1 MKRGDR
7 RAAPGNFAG
16 VVAAYLGSDKFM
28 RLAASTQGGYRRHL
42 ALAQSV
48 LGNYPVDVIRPA
60 LVQAFLDG
68 LADRPAT
75 QKHAQ
80 TALKALERW
89 AIVRDL
95 LPRQITLGT
104 DAPGAHGGHKPWTEQ
119 QIATG
124 IAHAAPH
131 LSRVITLAA
140 NTGQRGS
147 DLVRMRWS
155 DIETYDGRQ
164 GLNVTTRKVGLQLWI
179 PLTAELSDALTSWER
194 RPGFILLKP
203 SGQPWS
209 RTQLSDAWTKER
221 DTNPALAG
229 LAGCTL
235 HGLRSTAIVRLRRA
249 GVTTGLISSLVGL
262 SEAMVNRYC
271 RFAVQKDNA
280 IAAVI
285 QLDGTA
291 RELGLRSAGKSLVSL
306 KPTFSK

>member
-1 MKRGDR
+1 MKRGGR
-7 RAAPGNFAG
+7 RATPGSFAG
-16 VVAAYLGSDKFM
+16 VIAAYIGSDKFM
-28 RLAASTQGGYRRHL
+28 RLAASTQGNYRRHL

-48 LGNYPVDVIRPA
+48 LGGRDIEVMRPA

-68 LADRPAT
+68 LSDRPAT
-75 QKHAQ
+75 QKVAQ

-89 AIVRDL
+89 AIRLDL

-104 DAPGAHGGHKPWTEQ
+104 EAVGSTGGHKPWTEA
-119 QIATG
+119 QIRTALE
-124 IAHAAPH
+124 HARVD
-131 LSRVITLAA
+131 LSRAVMIAS

-155 DIETYDGRQ
+155 DLETYEGRL
-164 GLNVTTRKVGLQLWI
+164 GLNVTTKKVGLQLWI
-179 PLTAELSDALTSWER
+179 PLTEELSDALTSWER

-203 SGQPWS
+203 DGQPWT

-221 DTNPALAG
+221 DTNPALG
-229 LAGCTL
+229 PLTGCTL

-249 GVTTGLISSLVGL
+249 GVSTGLISSLVGL
-262 SEAMVNRYC
+262 SENMVNRYC

-291 RELGLRSAGKSLVSL
+291 RERIKANRNITKA
-306 KPTFSK
+306 

>member
-1 MKRGDR
+1 MKRGGR
-7 RAAPGNFAG
+7 RATPDSFAG
-16 VVAAYLGSDKFM
+16 VIGGYLVSEKFK
-28 RLAASTQGGYRRHL
+28 RLAPSTQGNYRRHL
-42 ALAQSV
+42 SLAQSV
-48 LGNYPVDVIRPA
+48 LGSRDVEVMRPA

-68 LADRPAT
+68 LSDRPAT
-75 QKHAQ
+75 QKVAQ

-89 AIVRDL
+89 AIRLDR

-104 DAPGAHGGHKPWTEQ
+104 EAVGSDGGHKPWTVD
-119 QIATG
+119 QIRTA
-124 IAHAAPH
+124 IEHARPD

-155 DIETYDGRQ
+155 DLETYEGRL
-164 GLNVTTRKVGLQLWI
+164 GLNVVTKKVGLQLWI
-179 PLTAELSDALTSWER
+179 PLTTELGEALTSWER
-194 RPGFILLKP
+194 QPGFILRKP
-203 SGQPWS
+203 TGQPWT

-221 DTNPALAG
+221 DTNPALAS

-249 GVTTGLISSLVGL
+249 GVSTGLISSLVGL
-262 SEAMVNRYC
+262 SENMVNRYC
-271 RFAVQKDNA
+271 RFAVQRDNA

-291 RELGLRSAGKSLVSL
+291 RERIKNKGRN
-306 KPTFSK
+306 

>member
-1 MKRGDR
+1 MKRGGR
-7 RAAPGNFAG
+7 RALPGSFAG
-16 VVAAYLGSDKFM
+16 VIAAYITSDKFM
-28 RLAASTQGGYRRHL
+28 RLASSTQGNYRRHL

-48 LGNYPVDVIRPA
+48 LGGRDVDVMRPA

-68 LADRPAT
+68 LSDRPAT
-75 QKHAQ
+75 QKVAQ
-80 TALKALERW
+80 TSLKALERW
-89 AIVRDL
+89 AIRLDL

-104 DAPGAHGGHKPWTEQ
+104 EAEGSDGGHKPWTED
-119 QIATG
+119 QIRTA
-124 IAHAAPH
+124 IEHARPD
-131 LSRVITLAA
+131 LSRVIMVAS

-147 DLVRMRWS
+147 DLVTMRWS
-155 DIETYDGRQ
+155 DLETYEGRL
-164 GLNVTTRKVGLQLWI
+164 GLNVTTKKVGLQLWI
-179 PLTAELSDALTSWER
+179 PLTVELSEALTSWER
-194 RPGFILLKP
+194 RPGMILLKP
-203 SGQPWS
+203 DGQPWS

-221 DTNPALAG
+221 DTNPALAS

-291 RELGLRSAGKSLVSL
+291 RERKKPNRTLVSR
-306 KPTFSK
+306 

>member
-1 MKRGDR
+1 MKRGGR
-7 RAAPGNFAG
+7 RATPGSFAG
-16 VVAAYLGSDKFM
+16 VIAAYVGSEKFM
-28 RLAASTQGGYRRHL
+28 RLATSTQGNYRRHL

-48 LGNYPVDVIRPA
+48 LGGRDVEVMRPA

-68 LADRPAT
+68 LSDRPAT
-75 QKHAQ
+75 QKVAQ
-80 TALKALERW
+80 TSLKALERW
-89 AIVRDL
+89 AIRLDL

-104 DAPGAHGGHKPWTEQ
+104 EAVGSKGGHRPWTEE
-119 QIATG
+119 QIRTAIESARG
-124 IAHAAPH
+124 D
-131 LSRVITLAA
+131 LSRAIMVAS

-147 DLVRMRWS
+147 DLVKMRWS
-155 DIETYDGRQ
+155 DLETYEGRL
-164 GLNVTTRKVGLQLWI
+164 GLNVVTKKVGLQLWI
-179 PLTAELSDALTSWER
+179 PLTAELSEALTSWER

-203 SGQPWS
+203 DGQPWT

-221 DTNPALAG
+221 DTNPALAS

-249 GVTTGLISSLVGL
+249 GVSTGLISSLVGL
-262 SEAMVNRYC
+262 SENMVNRYC

-291 RELGLRSAGKSLVSL
+291 RERIKNNRGKTSA
-306 KPTFSK
+306 

>member
-1 MKRGDR
+1 MKRGGR
-7 RAAPGNFAG
+7 RATPGSFAG
-16 VVAAYLGSDKFM
+16 VIAAYVGSEKFM
-28 RLAASTQGGYRRHL
+28 RLATSTQGNYRRHL

-48 LGNYPVDVIRPA
+48 LGGRDVEVMRPA

-68 LADRPAT
+68 LSDRPAT
-75 QKHAQ
+75 QKVAQ
-80 TALKALERW
+80 TSLKALERW
-89 AIVRDL
+89 AIRLDL

-104 DAPGAHGGHKPWTEQ
+104 EAVGSKGGHRPWTEE
-119 QIATG
+119 QIRTAIESARG
-124 IAHAAPH
+124 D
-131 LSRVITLAA
+131 LSRAIMVAS

-147 DLVRMRWS
+147 DLVKMRWS
-155 DIETYDGRQ
+155 DLETYEGRL
-164 GLNVTTRKVGLQLWI
+164 GLNVVTKKVGLQLWI
-179 PLTAELSDALTSWER
+179 PLTAELGEALTTWER

-203 SGQPWS
+203 DGQPWT

-221 DTNPALAG
+221 DTNPALAS

-249 GVTTGLISSLVGL
+249 GVSTGLISSLVGL
-262 SEAMVNRYC
+262 SENMVNRYC

-291 RELGLRSAGKSLVSL
+291 RERIKNNRGKTSA
-306 KPTFSK
+306 

>member
-1 MKRGDR
+1 MKRGGR
-7 RAAPGNFAG
+7 RATPGSFAG
-16 VVAAYLGSDKFM
+16 VIAAYIGSDKFM
-28 RLAASTQGGYRRHL
+28 RLAPATQNGYRRHL

-48 LGNYPVDVIRPA
+48 LGDRPTEVVRPA

-68 LADRPAT
+68 LSDRPAT
-75 QKHAQ
+75 QKVAQ

-95 LPRQITLGT
+95 LPRQITIGT
-104 DAPGAHGGHKPWTEQ
+104 DAPGSDGGHKPWTDEQ
-119 QIATG
+119 IKTG
-124 IAHAAPH
+124 VDHAVPH
-131 LSRVITLAA
+131 MARVITLAA

-155 DIETYDGRQ
+155 DIETYDGRL
-164 GLNVTTRKVGLQLWI
+164 GLNVTTKKVGLQLWI
-179 PLTAELSDALTSWER
+179 PLTDELSAALTSWER

-203 SGQPWS
+203 DGQPWT

-221 DTNPALAG
+221 DTNPALAS

-249 GVTTGLISSLVGL
+249 GVSTGLISSLVGL
-262 SEAMVNRYC
+262 SENMVNRYC

-285 QLDGTA
+285 QLGTA
-291 RELGLRSAGKSLVSL
+291 RERIKNKQAKSRA
-306 KPTFSK
+306 

>member
-1 MKRGDR
+1 MKRGGR
-7 RAAPGNFAG
+7 RATPGSFAG
-16 VVAAYLGSDKFM
+16 VIAAYIGSDKFM
-28 RLAASTQGGYRRHL
+28 RLEASTQGSYRRHL

-48 LGNYPVDVIRPA
+48 LGARDVEIMRPA

-68 LADRPAT
+68 LADRPST
-75 QKHAQ
+75 QKVAQ

-104 DAPGAHGGHKPWTEQ
+104 DAPGGQGGHKPWTEA
-119 QIATG
+119 QIAAG
-124 IAHAAPH
+124 IEHAAPVI
-131 LSRVITLAA
+131 SRVIMLAA

-155 DIETYDGRQ
+155 DIETYDGRL
-164 GLNVTTRKVGLQLWI
+164 GLNVVTKKVGLQLWI
-179 PLTAELSDALTSWER
+179 PLTNELSEALTSWER

-203 SGQPWS
+203 DGQPWT

-221 DTNPALAG
+221 DTNPALAS

-249 GVTTGLISSLVGL
+249 GVSTGLISSLVGL
-262 SEAMVNRYC
+262 SENMVNRYC

-291 RELGLRSAGKSLVSL
+291 RERIKAKQ
-306 KPTFSK
+306 SKFGM

>member
-1 MKRGDR
+1 MKRGGR
-7 RAAPGNFAG
+7 RATPGSFAG
-16 VVAAYLGSDKFM
+16 VIASYIGSDKFM
-28 RLAASTQGGYRRHL
+28 RLAASTQGNYRRHL

-48 LGNYPVDVIRPA
+48 LGDRPIEVVRPA

-68 LADRPAT
+68 LSDRPAT
-75 QKHAQ
+75 QKVAQ

-95 LPRQITLGT
+95 LPRQITIGT
-104 DAPGAHGGHKPWTEQ
+104 DAPGGDGGHKPWTEA
-119 QIATG
+119 QIRTA
-124 IAHAAPH
+124 IDHARTD
-131 LSRVITLAA
+131 LSRVVLVAS

-155 DIETYDGRQ
+155 DLEVYEVRL
-164 GLNVTTRKVGLQLWI
+164 GLNVVTKKTGLKMWI
-179 PLTAELSDALTSWER
+179 PLTGELGEALTSWER

-203 SGQPWS
+203 DGQPWT

-221 DTNPALAG
+221 DTNPALAS

-271 RFAVQKDNA
+271 RFAVQRDNA
-280 IAAVI
+280 VAAVI
-285 QLDGTA
+285 QLDRTA
-291 RELGLRSAGKSLVSL
+291 REKHRRKHDRHR
-306 KPTFSK
+306 

>member
-1 MKRGDR
+1 MG
-7 RAAPGNFAG
+7 
-16 VVAAYLGSDKFM
+16 
-28 RLAASTQGGYRRHL
+28 LAASTQGNYKRHL

-48 LGNYPVDVIRPA
+48 LGGRDVEVMRPA
-60 LVQAFLDG
+60 VVQAFLNG
-68 LADRPAT
+68 LSDRPAT
-75 QKHAQ
+75 QKVAQ
-80 TALKALERW
+80 TSLKALEQW
-89 AIVRDL
+89 AIVLDL

-104 DAPGAHGGHKPWTEQ
+104 KAAGSSGGHKPWTEA
-119 QIATG
+119 QIRTA
-124 IAHAAPH
+124 IECARPD
-131 LSRVITLAA
+131 LSRVITVAS

-155 DIETYDGRQ
+155 DLETYEGRL
-164 GLNVTTRKVGLQLWI
+164 GLNVVTQKVGLQLWI
-179 PLTAELSDALTSWER
+179 PLTGELSEALTSWER

-203 SGQPWS
+203 DGQPWS

-221 DTNPALAG
+221 DTNPALAP

-249 GVTTGLISSLVGL
+249 GVSTGLISSLVGL
-262 SEAMVNRYC
+262 SENMVNRYC

-291 RELGLRSAGKSLVSL
+291 RERIKAKKSGL
-306 KPTFSK
+306 

>member
-1 MKRGDR
+1 MKRGGR
-7 RAAPGNFAG
+7 RATPGSFAG
-16 VVAAYLGSDKFM
+16 VIAAYIGSDKFM
-28 RLAASTQGGYRRHL
+28 RLASSTQGNYRRHL

-48 LGNYPVDVIRPA
+48 LGGRDVEVMRPA

-68 LADRPAT
+68 LSDRPAT
-75 QKHAQ
+75 QKVAQ
-80 TALKALERW
+80 TSLKALERW
-89 AIVRDL
+89 AIRLDL

-104 DAPGAHGGHKPWTEQ
+104 EAVGSKGGHHPWTEA
-119 QIATG
+119 QIK
-124 IAHAAPH
+124 AAIDH
-131 LSRVITLAA
+131 GRADLSRVIMVAS

-155 DIETYDGRQ
+155 DLETYEGRL
-164 GLNVTTRKVGLQLWI
+164 GLNVVTKKVGLQLWI
-179 PLTAELSDALTSWER
+179 PLTAELGEALSSWER

-203 SGQPWS
+203 DGQPWT

-221 DTNPALAG
+221 DTNPALAA

-249 GVTTGLISSLVGL
+249 GVSTGLISSLVGL
-262 SEAMVNRYC
+262 SENMVNRYC

-291 RELGLRSAGKSLVSL
+291 RERVKANRTKTSA
-306 KPTFSK
+306 

>member
-1 MKRGDR
+1 MKRGGR
-7 RAAPGNFAG
+7 RATPGSFAG
-16 VVAAYLGSDKFM
+16 VIAAYIGSDKFM
-28 RLAASTQGGYRRHL
+28 RLATSTQGNYRRHL

-48 LGNYPVDVIRPA
+48 LGDRATEIMRPA

-68 LADRPAT
+68 LSDRPST
-75 QKHAQ
+75 QKVAQ

-95 LPRQITLGT
+95 LPRQITIGT
-104 DAPGAHGGHKPWTEQ
+104 DAPGGDGGHKPWTEE
-119 QIATG
+119 QIALG
-124 IAHAAPH
+124 IEHSAPH
-131 LSRVITLAA
+131 ISRVITLAA

-155 DIETYDGRQ
+155 DIETYDGRL
-164 GLNVTTRKVGLQLWI
+164 GLNVTTKKVGLQLWI
-179 PLTAELSDALTSWER
+179 PLTVELSEALGSWER

-203 SGQPWS
+203 DGQPWS

-221 DTNPALAG
+221 DTNPALAT

-249 GVTTGLISSLVGL
+249 GVSTGLISSLVGL
-262 SEAMVNRYC
+262 SENMVNRYC

-291 RELGLRSAGKSLVSL
+291 RERIKS
-306 KPTFSK
+306 KQSKSGA

>member
-1 MKRGDR
+1 MKRGGR
-7 RAAPGNFAG
+7 RARPGSFAG
-16 VVAAYLGSDKFM
+16 VIASYIGSDKFM
-28 RLAASTQGGYRRHL
+28 RLATSTQGNYRRHL

-48 LGNYPVDVIRPA
+48 LGSRDVEVMRPA

-68 LADRPAT
+68 LSDRPAT
-75 QKHAQ
+75 QKVAQ

-89 AIVRDL
+89 AIRLDL

-104 DAPGAHGGHKPWTEQ
+104 EAEGSDGGHKPWTET
-119 QIATG
+119 QIRTA
-124 IAHAAPH
+124 IDHARPD
-131 LSRVITLAA
+131 LSRVVMVAS

-155 DIETYDGRQ
+155 DLETYEGRL
-164 GLNVTTRKVGLQLWI
+164 GLNVVTKKVGLQLWI
-179 PLTAELSDALTSWER
+179 PLTVELGEALTTWER

-203 SGQPWS
+203 DGQPWS

-221 DTNPALAG
+221 DTNPALAS

-249 GVTTGLISSLVGL
+249 GVSTGLISSLVGL
-262 SEAMVNRYC
+262 SENMVNRYC

-291 RELGLRSAGKSLVSL
+291 RERIKANRNITKS
-306 KPTFSK
+306 